1 MSVVLGATRAIAR
14 FLEREKHF
22 SFGLPLDPVRTVD
35 LPRDRAVIGVG
46 GATLGGSYR
55 TPVAIA
61 LCAALPGSA
70 LVMHGAG
77 ARVGRARVVER
88 TDDVRDVGD
97 EALIAARALD
107 AKVIVAP
114 SRAEALAFAARHA
127 RVLVVDRLL
136 QTRPQRLARS
146 LLAVDARMPFG
157 AGVTLPFGD
166 LVAPRAALVS
176 AADEVVAIDEQHE
189 ELAIDPRARSLRIGA
204 VASLARPFRMQRALR
219 MLGIHPVVFVE
230 RNDHDPVTDRERRA
244 LDRIAARERLDG
256 WVVDAKTEALGMPG
270 LLLEHRVT
278 LPAGVVDRA
287 TIALGKAC

>member
-1 MSVVLGATRAIAR
+1 MNIVLGATRAIAR
-14 FLEREKHF
+14 FLEREKRF
-22 SFGLPLDPVRTVD
+22 SFGLPLDPVRTID

-61 LCAALPGSA
+61 LCAALQDA
-70 LVMHGAG
+70 VLVLHGAG
-77 ARVGRARVVER
+77 ARVTRARVVDR
-88 TDDVRDVGD
+88 TDDVREVGD
-97 EALIAARALD
+97 EALIAARALE

-136 QTRPQRLARS
+136 QTRPQRLAWS
-146 LLAVDARMPFG
+146 LLAVDARTPFG

-176 AADEVVAIDEQHE
+176 AADEVVAIDAHNE
-189 ELAIDPRARSLRIGA
+189 EVAIDPRARSQRVGA
-204 VASLARPFRMQRALR
+204 VASLARPFRMRRALKS
-219 MLGIHPVVFVE
+219 LGVDPVVFVE

-244 LDRIAARERLDG
+244 LDRIAARERLDA
-256 WVVDAKTEALGMPG
+256 WVVDAKTEALGLPG
-270 LLLEHRVT
+270 LRLEHRVT
-278 LPAGVVDRA
+278 LPAGVVERA
-287 TIALGKAC
+287 TIAVGKAC